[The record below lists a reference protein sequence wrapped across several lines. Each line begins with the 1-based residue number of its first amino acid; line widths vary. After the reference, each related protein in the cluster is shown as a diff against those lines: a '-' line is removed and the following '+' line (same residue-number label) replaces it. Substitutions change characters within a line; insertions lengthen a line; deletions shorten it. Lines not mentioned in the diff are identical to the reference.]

1 MRTDRPSNP
10 NNGGAWSKNNSSMN
24 RGNNANPGGGY
35 GNQNNANARNVYAP
49 DNSHA
54 RVQEHHNA
62 PHPDKNE
69 NRGDKREQKEH
80 R

>member
-1 MRTDRPSNP
+1 MRNDRPSNP
-10 NNGGAWSKNNSSMN
+10 GNGEGWPKNNSSMN
-24 RGNNANPGGGY
+24 RGNNANPGGY
-35 GNQNNANARNVYAP
+35 GNQNNAHAGNVYAP

-54 RVQEHHNA
+54 RAQEHHNA